1 MQDRQELVEI
11 KLSKIK
17 YLKIQEKMENQKG
30 IANIIE
36 NDQPIS
42 LTYRT

>member
-1 MQDRQELVEI
+1 
-11 KLSKIK
+11 
-17 YLKIQEKMENQKG
+17 MENQKG

-42 LTYRT
+42 LTYRTWKGTLLHNDS